1 MKKTLSLLIVL
12 SMLVS
17 CILPLSVMAED
28 KPIFSE
34 SFEGMSGHNLPEGWT
49 FLGKRGEDF
58 CSYDFEKYTDGKVSA
73 FVNDDDETA
82 SSGFVSPFIEAEA
95 NKVYTGATDIYV
107 VKGGGKLY
115 LKFFDAEKKQL
126 MSKSK
131 TVSKLGVWSEIYYTL
146 TAPEGT
152 KYMQIVAC
160 GTSDGINVSYYD
172 NMRIYEG
179 EVKAKKTEAA
189 PPDASFII
197 KPTGDSDILY
207 AQSFEGLSGFSALPE
222 GWKYFGNKTK
232 DMCTYTTEVALD
244 GLTSA
249 YIIDRSTE
257 VTCGYTSPLIEI
269 EAGKEYSATVN
280 AYVIEGTG
288 PMFFKFY
295 DENQKQLSSKT
306 ITAKTK
312 NKWES
317 LSGNGVAPAGAKYVG
332 VVLGGTT
339 NGISVACYDNF
350 KIHSGIVKYAPIKP
364 VKPFDPPLQKDPV
377 TSKLI
382 TPSGDKLVYSPYNEQ
397 GDTLTDFSYAGF
409 YGGQYEL
416 PDTNNLP
423 VAATIEPSADP
434 NADDTAR
441 IQAVIDKVYSEAT
454 NDFMKVIKVKKGKY
468 NINKD
473 GIWLKSGIVL
483 SGEGQDPDGTIFYAT
498 DKEQYVVINVKG
510 LDPKILGDNANILD
524 DYVKAGSN
532 TITIEADK
540 APLYKVGDRIVI
552 HHPSTAEWIKAMEM
566 DAVKDAYNNNK
577 NSWRKDTID
586 STTER
591 VITAIE
597 GNKLTLDMPLY
608 VPLLKEYSQ
617 SYIYKISD
625 ELLIKHVGIEN
636 LRVDSYYNGNFDDEE
651 HAKTGVEFRNAKD
664 CFVRNFTG
672 RHLVYSS
679 VYCTQN
685 SKRITVLNCSFLDP
699 VSQIA
704 GGRRYSFGVVNKGQ
718 QVLMHNCYSYDAR
731 HDYATSRQVTGP
743 IVYLDCV
750 NDESNDASEPH
761 ASWSTG
767 VLYDNI
773 MGVGAGNDGLL
784 SMANRGIYGTDLSQG
799 WTVGGGISWNS
810 LQTLIVSHKPPLTYQ
825 NFLIGAWGVY
835 DDEESKIIKADNLK
849 RVAGYHRTTYV
860 GADTDKTPF
869 AYTEDDTS
877 MAGTAYMEATTAPVE
892 PRSLYK
898 AQLAE
903 RLTGSIKNARPNAP
917 VIVNPRAE
925 FTSKETTISFEGLY
939 QKGATKVIIYI
950 DNKPYEATLNPTE
963 NMFKL
968 TVELEKGV
976 HKIYA
981 TQIIDGVESV
991 KCADRFLTVIEST
1004 GHKEYLSS
1012 DIDFEKTGLIL
1023 NDPRVK
1029 FDAYQKELLNST
1041 ADKITVIV
1049 NEALLES
1056 DVDPFIKDGRT
1067 LVPMRAIF
1075 EALEA
1080 NVSWDDATKTAT
1092 ATAED
1097 IEVKITSESTT
1108 AYINGAPYTLDVPAL
1123 IENGRFVVP
1132 VRFISESFGATV
1144 EWNGVRKIVTI
1155 SGGKALYP
1163 AKHDIP
1169 GALDVYDVV
1178 QSGDDGSGNAHIKCT
1193 MDAVLKTYW
1202 GVAYDAENPMG
1213 AYGIF
1218 DLGKVRNITDVQ
1230 IAFFKGDTRQYTI
1243 ELYISE
1249 DGINYTKIL
1258 DKTTSSGT
1266 TAELINYQAQGT
1278 GRYVKL
1284 VGYGNNTNQWNS
1296 ISEVVIIGK

>member
-82 SSGFVSPFIEAEA
+82 TSGFVSPFIEAEA

-115 LKFFDAEKKQL
+115 FKFFDADKTQL

-131 TVSKLGVWSEIYYTL
+131 TISKTGVWSEIYYTL

-179 EVKAKKTEAA
+179 EVKAKKTETT
-189 PPDASFII
+189 SSSSSNII
-197 KPTGDSDILY
+197 KPTGDSATLY
-207 AQSFEGLSGFSALPE
+207 TQSFEGLSGFSALPE
-222 GWKYFGNKTK
+222 GWRYFGNKTN
-232 DMCTYTTEVALD
+232 DMCSYTTEVATD
-244 GLTSA
+244 GTTSA
-249 YIIDRSTE
+249 YVIDRSTE
-257 VTCGYTSPLIEI
+257 VAGGFISPYVEI
-269 EAGKEYSATVN
+269 EAGKEYSATVQVYLFDG
-280 AYVIEGTG
+280 ASAS
-288 PMFFKFY
+288 MFLKYY
-295 DENQKQLSSKT
+295 DENRKEVATKT
-306 ITAKTK
+306 VTSTVLNGWA
-312 NKWES
+312 S
-317 LSGNGVAPAGAKYVG
+317 LSANVVAPQNAKY
-332 VVLGGTT
+332 LAAILTGTST
-339 NGISVACYDNF
+339 GITVAAYDKF
-350 KIHSGIVKYAPIKP
+350 ALHSGVVKYAPIKP
-364 VKPFDPPLQKDPV
+364 YKPYDAPIQNDPV

-441 IQAVIDKVYSEAT
+441 IQAVIDKVYDEAA

-468 NINKD
+468 NINKE

-510 LDPKILGDNANILD
+510 SDPKIMGNNANILD

-540 APLYKVGDRIVI
+540 ASLYKAGDRIVI
-552 HHPSTAEWIKAMEM
+552 HHPSTTEWIKGMEM

-577 NSWRKDTID
+577 NSWRKDTVD

-608 VPLLKEYSQ
+608 VPLMKQYSQ

-625 ELLIKHVGIEN
+625 ELLIKHVGVEN

-679 VYCTQN
+679 VYCTEN

-761 ASWSTG
+761 ATWSTG
-767 VLYDNI
+767 VLYDNL
-773 MGVGAGNDGLL
+773 MGVGSGNDGLL
-784 SMANRGIYGTDLSQG
+784 SMSNRGRYGTDLSQG

-810 LQTLIVSHKPPLTYQ
+810 LQTLIIAHKPPLTYQ

-835 DDEESKIIKADNLK
+835 DD
-849 RVAGYHRTTYV
+849 
-860 GADTDKTPF
+860 
-869 AYTEDDTS
+869 
-877 MAGTAYMEATTAPVE
+877 
-892 PRSLYK
+892 LYS
-898 AQLAE
+898 E
-903 RLTGSIKNARPNAP
+903 
-917 VIVNPRAE
+917 
-925 FTSKETTISFEGLY
+925 
-939 QKGATKVIIYI
+939 
-950 DNKPYEATLNPTE
+950 
-963 NMFKL
+963 
-968 TVELEKGV
+968 
-976 HKIYA
+976 
-981 TQIIDGVESV
+981 
-991 KCADRFLTVIEST
+991 
-1004 GHKEYLSS
+1004 
-1012 DIDFEKTGLIL
+1012 
-1023 NDPRVK
+1023 RVK
-1029 FDAYQKELLNST
+1029 E
-1041 ADKITVIV
+1041 
-1049 NEALLES
+1049 
-1056 DVDPFIKDGRT
+1056 
-1067 LVPMRAIF
+1067 
-1075 EALEA
+1075 
-1080 NVSWDDATKTAT
+1080 
-1092 ATAED
+1092 
-1097 IEVKITSESTT
+1097 
-1108 AYINGAPYTLDVPAL
+1108 
-1123 IENGRFVVP
+1123 EN
-1132 VRFISESFGATV
+1132 
-1144 EWNGVRKIVTI
+1144 
-1155 SGGKALYP
+1155 
-1163 AKHDIP
+1163 
-1169 GALDVYDVV
+1169 
-1178 QSGDDGSGNAHIKCT
+1178 
-1193 MDAVLKTYW
+1193 
-1202 GVAYDAENPMG
+1202 
-1213 AYGIF
+1213 
-1218 DLGKVRNITDVQ
+1218 
-1230 IAFFKGDTRQYTI
+1230 
-1243 ELYISE
+1243 
-1249 DGINYTKIL
+1249 
-1258 DKTTSSGT
+1258 
-1266 TAELINYQAQGT
+1266 
-1278 GRYVKL
+1278 
-1284 VGYGNNTNQWNS
+1284 
-1296 ISEVVIIGK
+1296 